1 MPELLLSHL
10 EYNEIGQLIAKH
22 LNLTNYTGLLPQTI
36 VESAV
41 LTTSKADVATVSVS
55 LNPGFSITGSATN
68 TYSASIG
75 SSVGTFAQ
83 TNEYRY
89 TIRGQLRTIN
99 NPSLIADKGIT
110 QSDSAALFGEQVNY
124 GENTGLVG
132 TPEYNGNISSIS
144 WRNKIEVSG
153 QPGVV
158 GGTQGYTFGYD
169 GVDRQTSSSYY
180 NLVGAGAT
188 WTQSSV
194 DAFSEN
200 VPKYD
205 EMGNIDSLVR
215 KDKSGNVINRL
226 SYKYASNGNKLAG
239 VTDMGT
245 EGFTSS
251 YTYDGNGNMTS
262 DTKKGITLTYN
273 YLDLVDTV
281 KQGTSRLVYTYDATG
296 KKCYKQLITAGVV
309 TSQRHYVENVE
320 ATATSSLAKD
330 GQIEFVA
337 TPEGRLVN
345 TGGGNYQQEYFVTD
359 HLGNIRVAFRV
370 NTNGTLNLTQVQN
383 YYSFG
388 KDMGDATMNYT
399 ASPQNQYK
407 YSSKELQQELS
418 LMNYDFGARHYDPR
432 IGRWTGVDLL
442 AETYENVSPYNYV
455 ANSPIN
461 NIDANGMDFSQ
472 GIPCPKWGEPG
483 GGLFSAGANVL
494 ASFAAG
500 LLGSVGNGPVA
511 LDKANA
517 PGQQASFQS
526 RSNITSSLNEDGT
539 TVQEGGGDPG
549 GKKKANASQGGTWP
563 DPVNTKAIAGLDPRL
578 QQPVSYFLDFV
589 HYGMGVDLR
598 ITQGFRS
605 IADQNAKYAQG
616 RTTPGSIITNA
627 KGGQSYH
634 QYGLAFDVVIMENG
648 QPNWNKTISPD
659 IASWGKVFGFEWGGS
674 WNSFKD
680 NPHFQMTFG
689 QTWQQLYKQ

>member
-1 MPELLLSHL
+1 M
-10 EYNEIGQLIAKH
+10 
-22 LNLTNYTGLLPQTI
+22 
-36 VESAV
+36 
-41 LTTSKADVATVSVS
+41 
-55 LNPGFSITGSATN
+55 NPGFSITGSATN

-239 VTDMGT
+239 VRDMGT

-461 NIDANGMDFSQ
+461 NIDPNGMDFSQ

-483 GGLFSAGANVL
+483 GGLFSAGANV
-494 ASFAAG
+494 
-500 LLGSVGNGPVA
+500 
-511 LDKANA
+511 
-517 PGQQASFQS
+517 
-526 RSNITSSLNEDGT
+526 
-539 TVQEGGGDPG
+539 
-549 GKKKANASQGGTWP
+549 
-563 DPVNTKAIAGLDPRL
+563 
-578 QQPVSYFLDFV
+578 
-589 HYGMGVDLR
+589 
-598 ITQGFRS
+598 
-605 IADQNAKYAQG
+605 
-616 RTTPGSIITNA
+616 
-627 KGGQSYH
+627 
-634 QYGLAFDVVIMENG
+634 
-648 QPNWNKTISPD
+648 
-659 IASWGKVFGFEWGGS
+659 
-674 WNSFKD
+674 
-680 NPHFQMTFG
+680 
-689 QTWQQLYKQ
+689 

>member
-1 MPELLLSHL
+1 MQNRYGYDQIGRQVDTWESYQNMPELLLSHL

-144 WRNKIEVSG
+144 WRNKIEFSG

-281 KQGTSRLVYTYDATG
+281 NQGTSRLVYTYDATG

-309 TSQRHYVENVE
+309 TSQR
-320 ATATSSLAKD
+320 
-330 GQIEFVA
+330 F
-337 TPEGRLVN
+337 
-345 TGGGNYQQEYFVTD
+345 
-359 HLGNIRVAFRV
+359 
-370 NTNGTLNLTQVQN
+370 
-383 YYSFG
+383 
-388 KDMGDATMNYT
+388 
-399 ASPQNQYK
+399 
-407 YSSKELQQELS
+407 
-418 LMNYDFGARHYDPR
+418 
-432 IGRWTGVDLL
+432 
-442 AETYENVSPYNYV
+442 
-455 ANSPIN
+455 
-461 NIDANGMDFSQ
+461 
-472 GIPCPKWGEPG
+472 C
-483 GGLFSAGANVL
+483 
-494 ASFAAG
+494 
-500 LLGSVGNGPVA
+500 
-511 LDKANA
+511 
-517 PGQQASFQS
+517 
-526 RSNITSSLNEDGT
+526 
-539 TVQEGGGDPG
+539 
-549 GKKKANASQGGTWP
+549 
-563 DPVNTKAIAGLDPRL
+563 
-578 QQPVSYFLDFV
+578 
-589 HYGMGVDLR
+589 
-598 ITQGFRS
+598 
-605 IADQNAKYAQG
+605 
-616 RTTPGSIITNA
+616 
-627 KGGQSYH
+627 
-634 QYGLAFDVVIMENG
+634 
-648 QPNWNKTISPD
+648 
-659 IASWGKVFGFEWGGS
+659 
-674 WNSFKD
+674 
-680 NPHFQMTFG
+680 
-689 QTWQQLYKQ
+689 

>member
-1 MPELLLSHL
+1 
-10 EYNEIGQLIAKH
+10 
-22 LNLTNYTGLLPQTI
+22 
-36 VESAV
+36 
-41 LTTSKADVATVSVS
+41 

-239 VTDMGT
+239 VRDMGT

-461 NIDANGMDFSQ
+461 NIDPNGMDFSQ
-472 GIPCPKWGEPG
+472 GIPCPKWGEPS
-483 GGLFSAGANVL
+483 GGLSAGANVL

-517 PGQQASFQS
+517 PGQQASLQP
-526 RSNITSSLNEDGT
+526 RSNITSSLNGNGT

-549 GKKKANASQGGTWP
+549 GKKKANANQG
-563 DPVNTKAIAGLDPRL
+563 VAQQSSLDPSPAIYL
-578 QQPVSYFLDFV
+578 LSTTFSL
-589 HYGMGVDLR
+589 LNE
-598 ITQGFRS
+598 
-605 IADQNAKYAQG
+605 NATMNINVIKETNSWWTKVTG
-616 RTTPGSIITNA
+616 KLPGSAARDLEAETFTKTATDIIGKRLFGIGVAYSIYSIYQDHSLGNIATNV
-627 KGGQSYH
+627 GDNVVGYL
-634 QYGLAFDVVIMENG
+634 GLTVPGAQIPALIYFGVRFGYDMYQG
-648 QPNWNKTISPD
+648 SKSP
-659 IASWGKVFGFEWGGS
+659 
-674 WNSFKD
+674 
-680 NPHFQMTFG
+680 
-689 QTWQQLYKQ
+689 